1 MFAREVAMESYIN
14 WNTSKRSAHRLSYDR
29 PGISR
34 DQSPV
39 PTVLDTFFGNR
50 KTNSLAPVPARFLE
64 SFLLAKGISM
74 TKKEIAR
81 MISEEVGLTNQKT
94 LQVVQRLLDVV
105 IEVLANEGQVELRNF
120 GVFKIKIRSSRTG
133 RNPKTGEPIII
144 PERSNITFKA
154 GKEMEERVE
163 QYKSRRT
170 SRFATPED
178 SRDHSENDDSQFN
191 PRAKD

>member
-1 MFAREVAMESYIN
+1 
-14 WNTSKRSAHRLSYDR
+14 
-29 PGISR
+29 
-34 DQSPV
+34 
-39 PTVLDTFFGNR
+39 
-50 KTNSLAPVPARFLE
+50 VPARFLE
-64 SFLLAKGISM
+64 SFLFAKGISM

-120 GVFKIKIRSSRTG
+120 GVFKIKTRSSRTG

-178 SRDHSENDDSQFN
+178 SRDRSENDDSQFN